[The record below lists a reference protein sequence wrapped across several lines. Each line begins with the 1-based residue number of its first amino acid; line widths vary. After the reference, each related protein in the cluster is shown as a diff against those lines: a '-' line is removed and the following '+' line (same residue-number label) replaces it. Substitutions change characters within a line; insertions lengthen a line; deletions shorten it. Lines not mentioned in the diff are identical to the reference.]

1 MTVAVEKIDLIEPQN
16 SPFSLDNTENYA
28 RWRDWKLKAYP
39 ADISSLMVEIDDP
52 YALTLVERSALL
64 DRVQHYNMVVYS
76 CAQGP
81 AMSAKDA
88 PRALGK
94 AFGLARLDPNML
106 ADDDGISSL
115 AVVAAK
121 SQRGYIPYTNRRILW
136 HADGYYN
143 PPERQIRAMIL
154 HCVRPALTGGENSVL
169 DHEMAYLLM
178 REQSPNY
185 IDALMQPD
193 VMTIPANAET
203 DSSEPRPAQ
212 SGPVF
217 SIDPKTGVLHMRYT
231 ARTRSIEWK
240 QDARTQAAV
249 AFLEKILA
257 DETSDY
263 VLTHRLEAGQG
274 LLCNNVLHSRT
285 AFEDGEEVDN
295 QRLLYRARYY
305 DRIQSASSGQ
315 IENYSRQTNSPG

>member
-1 MTVAVEKIDLIEPQN
+1 MMAAVERIDMSEPQN
-16 SPFSLDNTENYA
+16 SPFSLDNTESYE

-39 ADISSLMVEIDDP
+39 TDISSLLVEVNDP
-52 YALTLVERSALL
+52 CALTTAESLALL
-64 DRVQHYNMVVYS
+64 DRVRLYNMVVYS
-76 CAQGP
+76 CSQGS
-81 AMSAKDA
+81 AMRAKDA

-94 AFGLARLDPNML
+94 AFGLERLDPNML
-106 ADDDGISSL
+106 ADDDGITSL
-115 AVVAAK
+115 AVVACK

-136 HADGYYN
+136 HTDGYYN
-143 PPERQIRAMIL
+143 PPERQIRGMIL
-154 HCVRPALTGGENSVL
+154 HCAKPALRGGENSVL

-178 REQSPNY
+178 REQSPEY

-193 VMTIPANAET
+193 AMTIPANTET

-217 SIDPKTGVLHMRYT
+217 SIDSKTGVLHMRYT

-240 QDARTQAAV
+240 QDARTLAAV
-249 AFLEKILA
+249 TFLDRILA

-263 VLTHRLEAGQG
+263 VFKHRLEAGQG

-285 AFEDGEEVDN
+285 AFEDGEGADN

-305 DRIQSASSGQ
+305 DRIQHTGLDD
-315 IENYSRQTNSPG
+315 ER